1 MRPAIRL
8 FILAAFAASFCAPSR
23 AEAANAPLCF
33 AIAENYNKCLR
44 QHQRGWH
51 GGPPGFDV
59 PRYGHDHGDY
69 DDDGGGHYDGYN
81 GGYGGGYGGHGGH
94 GGYGG
99 GYGRRNGQ
107 AQAQCAIWLAQMQAS
122 GCFN

>member
-8 FILAAFAASFCAPSR
+8 FILAAFVASFCAPSR

-51 GGPPGFDV
+51 GGPPGFDG

-81 GGYGGGYGGHGGH
+81 GGYGGYGGH